1 MKHIPR
7 EYLNQKVRLVQ
18 EDGRVLFGRITKI
31 DLTFICFE
39 TKSKTSLL
47 GIRFIDDVSLVK
59 HSDISQS
66 SPVESKPRSRSRNN
80 VFQYSKWWKNSNVQ
94 EVKYE

>member
-18 EDGRVLFGRITKI
+18 KDGHVLFGRIVKI

-39 TKSKTSLL
+39 TKSTTALL
-47 GIRFIDDVSLVK
+47 GIRFIDDISLVK

-66 SPVESKPRSRSRNN
+66 SPVESKPRNKSRNN
-80 VFQYSKWWKNSNVQ
+80 DFQYSKWWKNYNVR
-94 EVKYE
+94 EVTK